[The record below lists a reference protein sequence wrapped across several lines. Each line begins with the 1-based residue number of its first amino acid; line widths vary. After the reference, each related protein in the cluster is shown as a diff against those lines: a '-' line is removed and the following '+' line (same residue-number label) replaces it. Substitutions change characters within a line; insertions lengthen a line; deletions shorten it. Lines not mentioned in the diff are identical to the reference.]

1 MKQNRPRTPDNLSY
15 RTLNNLPPTRQE
27 NTRNDDR
34 FTLLCVVIGAISAA
48 IVWLVE
54 H

>member
-1 MKQNRPRTPDNLSY
+1 MKPKRTRTPDNLTY
-15 RTLNNLPPTRQE
+15 RTLGNLPPTRQE

-34 FTLLCVVIGAISAA
+34 FTLLCMVIGAISAA